1 MCIFNLSFDN
11 IQLERKKNM
20 NQKKIGEFIAKK
32 RKQKKLTQEVLA
44 EKLNVSKNAV
54 SKWERGICLM
64 DMSLLKP
71 LSEILEVSINELLNG
86 VELDEKQYIEKFE
99 KTIAKTLE
107 YSDKKI
113 KTRSRIIYLLLVI
126 FGLLVTISAVIIFPS
141 SSSWSSIYAGIG
153 IVVFLIGI
161 GLMIKHLN
169 WIKKIIIMVSTVF
182 IVLTVLLLSDY
193 ISVILNHQVPRFRL
207 SVLWSTPN
215 VYYDTFLYDVYR
227 CDANTE
233 KESWHIVSNHY
244 GNLKDMRTYCN
255 QVTEER
261 LKKTVATLENTKM
274 IVLSK
279 MVFQTDSQKQ
289 YVKDGNF
296 VTHEVIGRIDNPQK
310 IKQIIDILKRV
321 HYTENIDSIEYL
333 FQCYDANNQLLAE
346 FKYNNLYNGTEN
358 FSIEF
363 DRKERQLLEMLVTSL
378 ES

>member
-1 MCIFNLSFDN
+1 MD
-11 IQLERKKNM
+11 
-20 NQKKIGEFIAKK
+20 QKKIGEFIAKR
-32 RKQKKLTQEVLA
+32 RKQKKLTQEALA
-44 EKLNVSKNAV
+44 EKLNVRKNAV

-86 VELDEKQYIEKFE
+86 EEMDDNQYIEKSE

-107 YSDKKI
+107 YSNKKI
-113 KTRSRIIYLLLVI
+113 KTRSKIIYLLLMI
-126 FGLLVTISAVIIFPS
+126 FGLFVTISAVIIFPS

-153 IVVFLIGI
+153 ISLFIIGI

-169 WIKKIIIMVSTVF
+169 WIKTIIIMASTVL
-182 IVLTVLLLSDY
+182 IVLAVLLLSDY
-193 ISVILNHQVPRFRL
+193 GSVVLNHQAPRFRL
-207 SVLWSTPN
+207 SVLTSTPN
-215 VYYDTFLYDVYR
+215 VYYDTFLYDVYQ

-233 KESWHIVSNHY
+233 TESWHIVSNHR
-244 GNLKDMRTYCN
+244 GNEEDMRTYCN

-279 MVFQTDSQKQ
+279 MVFQTDSEKQ
-289 YVKDGNF
+289 YVKDANF
-296 VTHEVIGRIDNPQK
+296 ITHEVIGRIDNPQK

-321 HYTENIDSIEYL
+321 HYTTNVDSIEYLYL
-333 FQCYDANNQLLAE
+333 FQCYDANDQLLAE
-346 FKYNNLYNGTEN
+346 FKYNNLYNGTET
-358 FSIEF
+358 FPIAFETE
-363 DRKERQLLEMLVTSL
+363 ERQLLETVVTSS